1 MMQDA
6 EITRSGLKRRHDC
19 NSSAMGAALGR
30 LGLAGLCCLIGA
42 LLSACSQPEVRPDQ
56 PFAAGQ
62 YPASMFRLSVGD
74 EVEVKFYYTPE
85 LNEKQIIRPDGM
97 ISMQLID
104 DVKAGGL
111 TVEELRTNLRAGYA
125 KQLKQP
131 ELEVLVTTLSSG
143 RIFVGG
149 EVIQQGPV
157 PLIGQVTVSQAILLA
172 HGLKPTAY
180 TSKVLVIHRG
190 EKDKP
195 VTRTVNVARILRGHP
210 QDDIVL
216 GTQDIVFVPRSPI
229 AEVDQFVDQYIR
241 QAVPISGSAY
251 YTINPYSTATS
262 PAAK

>member
-1 MMQDA
+1 MHDP
-6 EITRSGLKRRHDC
+6 EITRSGLQRRTGC
-19 NSSAMGAALGR
+19 NSSVMGAIWGR
-30 LGLAGLCCLIGA
+30 LPALCLLGA
-42 LLSACSQPEVRPDQ
+42 LLSACSQSVVRPDQ
-56 PFAAGQ
+56 TFAAGQ
-62 YPASMFRLSVGD
+62 YPAALFRLSVGD

-104 DVKAGGL
+104 DVQAGGL

-157 PLIGQVTVSQAILLA
+157 PLIGQITVSQAILLA

-190 EKDKP
+190 DKGQP

-229 AEVDQFVDQYIR
+229 AQVDQFVDQYIR